1 MTWALAKELLISALM
16 INGALLIAFAAYGI
30 LRLPDV
36 YSRSHAQAK
45 ATTLGISCLLLG
57 LWVHL
62 GQGGMPI
69 FFAILAQIFT
79 IPVASHIIGMLAFE
93 KKVARHQRRKVS
105 YHKGYRGP
113 DLER

>member
-1 MTWALAKELLISALM
+1 MTRPLALELLVCFLLV
-16 INGALLIAFAAYGI
+16 NGALLISFAAYGI

-45 ATTLGISCLLLG
+45 ATTLGISCLLLA

-62 GQGGMPI
+62 GEGGLPV

-93 KKVARHQRRKVS
+93 KGVPRHHQRKVD

-113 DLER
+113 DLEG